1 MKTAVFPALAAALT
15 LSASSLAIADAAA
28 PAQPASPPPPGAAN
42 QSAYIRDM
50 RCMVIL
56 SQMKVAPEQQASLQI
71 TMNYL
76 MGRMDAEFGD
86 VDWTDRVMQEIR
98 SMEGKDLTA
107 ETRACGAY
115 VSAKGKSLLDRGRR
129 LQDMGKAETP

>member
-1 MKTAVFPALAAALT
+1 MKRAVFRALAAALAFSAPALAVADDT
-15 LSASSLAIADAAA
+15 VQTAKPPLSAV
-28 PAQPASPPPPGAAN
+28 PN

-76 MGRMDAEFGD
+76 MGRMDAESGD
-86 VDWTDRVMQEIR
+86 VDWTNRVMQEIR
-98 SMEGKDLTA
+98 SMEGKDLTS

-115 VSAKGKSLLDRGRR
+115 VSAKGKALLDRGRR